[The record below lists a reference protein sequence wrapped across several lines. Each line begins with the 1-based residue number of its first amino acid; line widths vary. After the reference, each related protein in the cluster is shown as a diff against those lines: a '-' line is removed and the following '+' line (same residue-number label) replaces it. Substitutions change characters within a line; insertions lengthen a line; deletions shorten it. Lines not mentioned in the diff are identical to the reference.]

1 VKSMKQGA
9 FQIPKN
15 PEYSNIMKRLRC
27 SHELANNVNDIG
39 DVRSSDS
46 EVNKT
51 PN

>member
-15 PEYSNIMKRLRC
+15 PKYSSIMERPWC
-27 SHELANNVNDIG
+27 SHELANNVNSIG

>member
-1 VKSMKQGA
+1 VKSMKQGS

-15 PEYSNIMKRLRC
+15 LKYNSIIEKPRC
-27 SHELANNVNDIG
+27 SHELANNVNGIG
-39 DVRSSDS
+39 DVWLSDS